1 MKKTTRV
8 SNQIG
13 IRNLC
18 EVASLV
24 LRTMPVNAAT
34 TFTVRTLMREAV
46 NKSNPSYRGNDNK
59 KNVRFVS
66 AAAVPHLGQKGPV
79 VAEHLIPISVLLNSR
94 LYVAMDPVVETDDLV
109 RLVKQYTNMALI
121 SVEEDALLR
130 KHRLQSK
137 MPANWDGADLFARY
151 RAVGIKVFP
160 IEEIDGKKLTGA
172 NGATCRLTL
181 HAELRLIDGNEFVSG
196 DAFCRQRPLLLHHSE
211 LLR

>member
-1 MKKTTRV
+1 MKKATRV
-8 SNQIG
+8 SNAVG

-46 NKSNPSYRGNDNK
+46 NKSNSSYRGNDNK
-59 KNVRFVS
+59 KNVRYVS
-66 AAAVPHLGQKGPV
+66 AAAVPHLAQKGPV

-94 LYVAMDPVVETDDLV
+94 LYAAVDPVVETDALV
-109 RLVKQYTNMALI
+109 HLAKQYANMALI

-130 KHRLQSK
+130 KHKLQST

-151 RAVGIKVFP
+151 RAVGIEVFP
-160 IEEIDGKKLTGA
+160 IEEIGNKELTERA
-172 NGATCRLTL
+172 PQVL
-181 HAELRLIDGNEFVSG
+181 D
-196 DAFCRQRPLLLHHSE
+196 
-211 LLR
+211 